1 METGYCALGHDSPS
15 GQYWYQ
21 SLQEIDDVLPRLW
34 MIQWCHWPGLMLQPG
49 FDWHATRNW
58 WPADG
63 MGSRSDKMS
72 PGHGTPVTKL
82 LPRSWHEGAPC
93 LTFSAE
99 TRMGASGL
107 LTVCGK
113 SVVSIPDLHRI
124 LGKTG
129 TNQQS
134 NTNDINITDKW
145 IQ

>member
-1 METGYCALGHDSPS
+1 MNGNWLLCSWPWFTFWTILISEFTRDWWCFTKTLDDSVM
-15 GQYWYQ
+15 
-21 SLQEIDDVLPRLW
+21 SLL
-34 MIQWCHWPGLMLQPG
+34 LQPG

-82 LPRSWHEGAPC
+82 LPRSWHQRAPC

-99 TRMGASGL
+99 TRMGAWWL
-107 LTVCGK
+107 LTVCGG